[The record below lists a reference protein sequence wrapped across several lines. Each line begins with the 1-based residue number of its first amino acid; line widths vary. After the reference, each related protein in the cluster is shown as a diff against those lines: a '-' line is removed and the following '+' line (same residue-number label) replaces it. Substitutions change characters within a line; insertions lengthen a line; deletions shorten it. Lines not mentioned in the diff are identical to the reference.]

1 MTADCRRVSLWQPLA
16 SLASTLKRHRI
27 AGPCEDP
34 PVTLD
39 AASKPILFL
48 LDREF
53 EDRQIPGQRF
63 FCRHSLLLEGALS
76 SIEGL
81 DAQLDVRRI
90 GFARPRREVIAE
102 IGEQDQSLPK
112 LVLPRGVR
120 SELASGAHQDRQ
132 YISGAEPILAALN
145 GLLGIPVAHP

>member
-1 MTADCRRVSLWQPLA
+1 MAV
-16 SLASTLKRHRI
+16 
-27 AGPCEDP
+27 
-34 PVTLD
+34 D
-39 AASKPILFL
+39 ATPKPILFL

-53 EDRQIPGQRF
+53 EDGQLPGQRF

-76 SIEGL
+76 SIGGL

-112 LVLPRGVR
+112 LVLPQGVH
-120 SELASGAHQDRQ
+120 SEHATGAHHERQ
-132 YISGAEPILAALN
+132 YVSGAEPILAALN

>member
-1 MTADCRRVSLWQPLA
+1 MAQMQRRP
-16 SLASTLKRHRI
+16 SLASKTKRHCG
-27 AGPCEDP
+27 AGPDEDD
-34 PVTLD
+34 PVAVD
-39 AASKPILFL
+39 ATPKPILFL

-53 EDRQIPGQRF
+53 EDGQLPGQRF

-76 SIEGL
+76 SIDGL
-81 DAQLDVRRI
+81 DAHLDVRRI

-112 LVLPRGVR
+112 LVLPQGVH
-120 SELASGAHQDRQ
+120 SEHANGAHHERQ
-132 YISGAEPILAALN
+132 YVSGAEPILVALH

>member
-1 MTADCRRVSLWQPLA
+1 MAV
-16 SLASTLKRHRI
+16 
-27 AGPCEDP
+27 
-34 PVTLD
+34 D
-39 AASKPILFL
+39 ATRKPILFL

-53 EDRQIPGQRF
+53 EDGQLPGQRF

-76 SIEGL
+76 SIDGL
-81 DAQLDVRRI
+81 GTQLDVRRI

-112 LVLPRGVR
+112 LVLPQGVR
-120 SELASGAHQDRQ
+120 SEHASGSHQDRQ
-132 YISGAEPILAALN
+132 YVSGAEPILAALN

>member
-1 MTADCRRVSLWQPLA
+1 MSAQP
-16 SLASTLKRHRI
+16 TH
-27 AGPCEDP
+27 
-34 PVTLD
+34 
-39 AASKPILFL
+39 KPILFL

-53 EDRQIPGQRF
+53 EDGQLPGQRF

-76 SIEGL
+76 SIDGL
-81 DAQLDVRRI
+81 HTQLDVRRI

-112 LVLPRGVR
+112 LVLPQGVQ
-120 SELASGAHQDRQ
+120 STHATGTHHDRQ
-132 YISGAEPILAALN
+132 VVSGAEPILAALN

>member
-1 MTADCRRVSLWQPLA
+1 MRT
-16 SLASTLKRHRI
+16 T
-27 AGPCEDP
+27 
-34 PVTLD
+34 PVTFD

-53 EDRQIPGQRF
+53 EDGQIPGQRF

-76 SIEGL
+76 SIDGL

-112 LVLPRGVR
+112 LVLPQ
-120 SELASGAHQDRQ
+120 AC
-132 YISGAEPILAALN
+132 AAN
-145 GLLGIPVAHP
+145 WPVARTRIASTSPVPSRSWPP

>member
-1 MTADCRRVSLWQPLA
+1 VDCRVLA
-16 SLASTLKRHRI
+16 LASGLPSLASISKRQCI
-27 AGPCEDP
+27 AGPCEDDS
-34 PVTLD
+34 VAVD
-39 AASKPILFL
+39 ATHKPILFL

-53 EDRQIPGQRF
+53 EDGQLPGQRF

-76 SIEGL
+76 SIDGL

-90 GFARPRREVIAE
+90 GFSRPRREVIAE

-112 LVLPRGVR
+112 LVLPQGVVN
-120 SELASGAHQDRQ
+120 EHASGEYQQRQ

>member
-1 MTADCRRVSLWQPLA
+1 MTRNVSVSA
-16 SLASTLKRHRI
+16 Y
-27 AGPCEDP
+27 P
-34 PVTLD
+34 PN
-39 AASKPILFL
+39 KPILFL

-53 EDRQIPGQRF
+53 EDGQLPGQRF

-112 LVLPRGVR
+112 LVLPQGVQ
-120 SELASGAHQDRQ
+120 SAHASGAHDDRQ
-132 YISGAEPILAALN
+132 YISGAEPILAVLN

>member
-1 MTADCRRVSLWQPLA
+1 MSAY
-16 SLASTLKRHRI
+16 
-27 AGPCEDP
+27 P
-34 PVTLD
+34 PN
-39 AASKPILFL
+39 KPILFL

-53 EDRQIPGQRF
+53 EDGQLPGQRF

-76 SIEGL
+76 SIDGL

-112 LVLPRGVR
+112 LVLPRACSR
-120 SELASGAHQDRQ
+120 RM
-132 YISGAEPILAALN
+132 
-145 GLLGIPVAHP
+145 PVARMTTASTSPVPNRSWPH

>member
-1 MTADCRRVSLWQPLA
+1 MS
-16 SLASTLKRHRI
+16 
-27 AGPCEDP
+27 
-34 PVTLD
+34 LD
-39 AASKPILFL
+39 ATDKPILFL

-53 EDRQIPGQRF
+53 EDGQIPGQRF

-76 SIEGL
+76 SIDGL

-112 LVLPRGVR
+112 LVLPQGVR
-120 SELASGAHQDRQ
+120 SDLASGVHQDLSL
-132 YISGAEPILAALN
+132 IHI
-145 GLLGIPVAHP
+145 

>member
-1 MTADCRRVSLWQPLA
+1 MSAQP
-16 SLASTLKRHRI
+16 TH
-27 AGPCEDP
+27 
-34 PVTLD
+34 
-39 AASKPILFL
+39 KPILFL

-53 EDRQIPGQRF
+53 EDGQLPGQRF

-76 SIEGL
+76 SIDGL
-81 DAQLDVRRI
+81 DTQLDVRRI

-112 LVLPRGVR
+112 LVLPQGVQ
-120 SELASGAHQDRQ
+120 STHATGTHDERQ
-132 YISGAEPILAALN
+132 VVSGAEPILAALN

>member
-1 MTADCRRVSLWQPLA
+1 MS
-16 SLASTLKRHRI
+16 
-27 AGPCEDP
+27 
-34 PVTLD
+34 LD
-39 AASKPILFL
+39 ATDKPILFL

-53 EDRQIPGQRF
+53 EDGQIPGQRF

-76 SIEGL
+76 SIDGL

-112 LVLPRGVR
+112 LVLPQGVR
-120 SELASGAHQDRQ
+120 SDRQ

>member
-1 MTADCRRVSLWQPLA
+1 LPALA
-16 SLASTLKRHRI
+16 SLASKSNRHCI
-27 AGPCEDP
+27 AGPDEDDS
-34 PVTLD
+34 VSLHATD
-39 AASKPILFL
+39 KPILFL

-53 EDRQIPGQRF
+53 EDGQIPGQRF

-76 SIEGL
+76 SIDGL

-112 LVLPRGVR
+112 LVLPQGVR
-120 SELASGAHQDRQ
+120 SELASGAHQNRQ